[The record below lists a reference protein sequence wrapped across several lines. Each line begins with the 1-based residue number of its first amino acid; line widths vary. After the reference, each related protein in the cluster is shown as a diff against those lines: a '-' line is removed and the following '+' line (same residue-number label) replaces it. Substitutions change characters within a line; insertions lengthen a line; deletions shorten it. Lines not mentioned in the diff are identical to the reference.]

1 MKTESLH
8 ALVIDH
14 HLGELSPEA
23 AEMLAHFLE
32 LHPESRTEAERIR
45 ESLAI
50 TATTVQR
57 HPELAFVTA
66 SPASPASV
74 AKPRTVTLWQ
84 RPARAAAVAA
94 LALITG
100 LSGFIAGRTST
111 SSSVTTNHSAIVPEQ
126 APNSPA
132 PSPWAR
138 YRLVA
143 NSTKGGM
150 TVVRIDPTNNTSAL
164 Q

>member
-1 MKTESLH
+1 MKIESLH

-23 AEMLAHFLE
+23 AEMLEHFLE

-45 ESLAI
+45 KSLAI
-50 TATTVQR
+50 TAKTVQH

-66 SPASPASV
+66 SPASIT
-74 AKPRTVTLWQ
+74 KPRTVTFWQ
-84 RPARAAAVAA
+84 RSARAAAVAA

-100 LSGFIAGRTST
+100 VSGFIAGRTN
-111 SSSVTTNHSAIVPEQ
+111 SSSPVATTNPDTTQVQPRATHT
-126 APNSPA
+126 

-150 TVVRIDPTNNTSAL
+150 TVVRIDPSNPPSNL

>member
-1 MKTESLH
+1 MKIESLH

-14 HLGELSPEA
+14 HLGELAPEA
-23 AEMLAHFLE
+23 AEMLEHFLE

-45 ESLAI
+45 ESLAV
-50 TATTVQR
+50 TAKTVQH
-57 HPELAFVTA
+57 HPELAFVTT
-66 SPASPASV
+66 SPASIT
-74 AKPRTVTLWQ
+74 KPRTFTLWQ
-84 RPARAAAVAA
+84 RPARTAAVAA

-100 LSGFIAGRTST
+100 FSGFIAGRTS
-111 SSSVTTNHSAIVPEQ
+111 SSTSVTNIAPAIAPEQ
-126 APNSPA
+126 PPA
-132 PSPWAR
+132 ARTPSPWAR

-150 TVVRIDPTNNTSAL
+150 TVVRIDPTSNTSAL

>member
-1 MKTESLH
+1 MKIESLH

-23 AEMLAHFLE
+23 AEMLEHFLD
-32 LHPESRTEAERIR
+32 LHPESRAEAERIR

-66 SPASPASV
+66 SPTSV
-74 AKPRTVTLWQ
+74 AKPRTVVLWQ

-100 LSGFIAGRTST
+100 VGGFMAGRTST
-111 SSSVTTNHSAIVPEQ
+111 HSSMPSADPVVAETQP
-126 APNSPA
+126 PA
-132 PSPWAR
+132 ARPPSPWAR

-143 NSTKGGM
+143 NSTHGGL
-150 TVVRIDPTNNTSAL
+150 TVVRIDSKTNSPAL

>member
-23 AEMLAHFLE
+23 AEMLEHFLG

-45 ESLAI
+45 QSLAI

-57 HPELAFVTA
+57 HPELAFVT
-66 SPASPASV
+66 ASPASV

-111 SSSVTTNHSAIVPEQ
+111 SSSVTTNHSAIATEKP
-126 APNSPA
+126 PA
-132 PSPWAR
+132 ARTPSPWAR

>member
-1 MKTESLH
+1 MKIESLH

-14 HLGELSPEA
+14 HLGELAPEA
-23 AEMLAHFLE
+23 AEMLEHFLE

-50 TATTVQR
+50 TAKTVQH
-57 HPELAFVTA
+57 HPELAFITA
-66 SPASPASV
+66 SPASV
-74 AKPRTVTLWQ
+74 TKPRSVTLWQ
-84 RPARAAAVAA
+84 CSARAAAMAA

-100 LSGFIAGRTST
+100 LSGFIAGRTSS
-111 SSSVTTNHSAIVPEQ
+111 SSSVTTNHSAIAPEQ
-126 APNSPA
+126 LPA
-132 PSPWAR
+132 ARTPSPWAR